1 MSFNRILINICSDR
15 LAESR
20 EFYVALLGVEVNY
33 DSDWYVQLKCPN
45 HDGLE
50 FGLIQRSHELIP
62 VQYRAAPTGMY
73 ITFVVEDV
81 DAVYRQAKAMNLSIL
96 QEPRNEF
103 YGQRRFL
110 TVDPNGCL
118 LDICSPWSA
127 AEA

>member
-33 DSDWYVQLKCPN
+33 DSDWYVQLRCP
-45 HDGLE
+45 HRAGLE
-50 FGLIQRSHELIP
+50 FGIIQRTHELVP
-62 VQYRAAPTGMY
+62 MQYRSAPTGMY
-73 ITFVVEDV
+73 VTFEVDDV
-81 DAVYRQAKAMNLSIL
+81 DAVYRQAQAMNLSIL
-96 QEPRNEF
+96 QEPKNEF

-118 LDICSPWSA
+118 LDICSPLGG